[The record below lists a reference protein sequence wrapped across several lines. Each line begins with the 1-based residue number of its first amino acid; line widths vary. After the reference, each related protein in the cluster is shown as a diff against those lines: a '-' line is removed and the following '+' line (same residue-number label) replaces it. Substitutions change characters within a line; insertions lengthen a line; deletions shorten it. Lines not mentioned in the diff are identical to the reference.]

1 MYIRMLNFETTA
13 RQKAEVIGIMEE
25 SIPKIKAMGCKDCL
39 FIIHESD
46 NHYALLVF
54 WESKLQADAAAPIIG
69 PGLIPALNRI
79 SKEAVVPR
87 LYELYQPNL
96 IEA

>member
-13 RQKAEVIGIMEE
+13 SNKAEIIAIMDGI
-25 SIPKIKAMGCKDCL
+25 IPKIKAKGCKDCML
-39 FIIHESD
+39 IMHEND

-54 WESKLQADAAAPIIG
+54 WDSKQQADAAAPIIG
-69 PGLIPALNRI
+69 PQLIPMLNRI

-87 LYELYQPNL
+87 LYEVYEPKLV
-96 IEA
+96 EA